1 MGDPITL
8 IAIAILLPVL
18 AGALV
23 YLIPNPSLRRALVL
37 VNAVALSAVAI
48 LLAANERLEVALPE
62 GFAWP
67 QLLLVLDSLL
77 VVVMLGLAFWTK
89 RIQAI
94 VLAAAQLA
102 LVFYISFGVGHH
114 ESHAPTFVLDRLGT
128 TLGLIVS
135 IIGSLIVVFALR
147 YMNEH
152 EEHHR
157 GHNGVARSAQPRF
170 FFFLLLFLGAMNG
183 LVFANDLGWVFFFWE
198 ITTLCSFML
207 IAHDRTPIAIANAT
221 RALWMNLIGGIA
233 FGGAILVLAL
243 QGQEASLTSLLA
255 EPVSGLPLIAVS
267 LITFAGMTKSAQMP
281 FQSWLLGAM
290 VAPTPVSALLH
301 SAAMVKAGVY
311 IIVRLAPAYRG
322 TLVSDAVAVV
332 GGFTFLLTAILALL
346 QTDGKRVLAY
356 STISNLGLIVACAG
370 INTDLAL
377 AAAVMLILFH
387 AVSKALL
394 FLCVGTIEHKIG
406 SRDIDA
412 MDGLF
417 ARQPRLAILT
427 AVGII
432 TMALP
437 PAGMLLAKWIAI
449 GASAASGGLMPF
461 ITVLLAIGSATT
473 LGFWA
478 RWLGKLFTSP
488 PGVGRANVSLGGI
501 YAATL
506 GPLAGGA
513 LVSSLFAG
521 SIFDGFLEPGMK
533 AYYAAT
539 SLNSVGLETVAV
551 QSGSFPIG
559 AIYALAI
566 VAFAVPALL
575 VRVKPSQLRPV
586 YMCGDNSGGVS
597 ADGFQTATD
606 VRVQSSVASSLYGK
620 FFVEPTLL
628 RWGNPIAAL
637 LLVVLLA
644 TGVLMGVR

>member
-8 IAIAILLPVL
+8 IAIAILLPVI

-37 VNAVALSAVAI
+37 VSAVALAVVAI
-48 LLAANERLEVALPE
+48 SLAMNEKLEVSLPE
-62 GFAWP
+62 GFAWS

-77 VVVMLGLAFWTK
+77 VVVMLGLAVWTK
-89 RIQAI
+89 RIQAMI
-94 VLAAAQLA
+94 LAAIQLA
-102 LVFYISFGVGHH
+102 LVFYINFGVGHH
-114 ESHAPTFVLDRLGT
+114 ESNAPTFVLDRLGT

-147 YMNEH
+147 YMDEH
-152 EEHHR
+152 EEHH
-157 GHNGVARSAQPRF
+157 HVARSAQPRF
-170 FFFLLLFLGAMNG
+170 FFYLLLFLGAMNG

-207 IAHDRTPIAIANAT
+207 IGHDRTPIAIQNAT

-233 FGGAILVLAL
+233 FGGGILVLLL
-243 QGQEASLTSLLA
+243 QGRETSLSSLLA
-255 EPVSGLPLIAVS
+255 EPVSGLPLFAVS
-267 LITFAGMTKSAQMP
+267 LITFAGLTKSAQMP

-322 TLVSDAVAVV
+322 TAVSDAVAIA
-332 GGFTFLLTAILALL
+332 GGFTFVITAVLALL

-356 STISNLGLIVACAG
+356 STVSNLGLIVACAG

-449 GASAASGGLMPF
+449 EASAATAGLMPF
-461 ITVLLAIGSATT
+461 ITVLFAIGSATT

-506 GPLAGGA
+506 GPLAAGA
-513 LVSSLFAG
+513 MVFSLFAG
-521 SIFDGFLEPGMK
+521 SIIDGFLEPGMK

-539 SLNSVGLETVAV
+539 TLNNAGLETVVA
-551 QSGSFPIG
+551 QTGSFPIG
-559 AIYALAI
+559 FIYALALA
-566 VAFAVPALL
+566 AFALPALL

-586 YMCGDNSGGVS
+586 YMCGENAVGELS
-597 ADGFQTATD
+597 TD
-606 VRVQSSVASSLYGK
+606 VFKTAAETQVQVTVASSLYRK
-620 FFVEPTLL
+620 FFAEDALL
-628 RWGNPIAAL
+628 RYGNPAAVV

-644 TGVLMGVR
+644 MGVK